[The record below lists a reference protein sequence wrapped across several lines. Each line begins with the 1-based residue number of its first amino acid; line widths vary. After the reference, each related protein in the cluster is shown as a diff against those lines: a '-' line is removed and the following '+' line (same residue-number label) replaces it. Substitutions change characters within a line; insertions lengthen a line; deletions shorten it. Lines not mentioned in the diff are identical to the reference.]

1 MKTMATVHTA
11 GVTTVRL
18 PHDEQ
23 LHVHAPGC
31 ADLNK
36 RLYKGGDPLNEDF
49 ANEQEMV
56 ESYYD
61 NHINEAPGSTWQDY
75 RTEFKVFPCV
85 KWGA

>member
-1 MKTMATVHTA
+1 
-11 GVTTVRL
+11 
-18 PHDEQ
+18 
-23 LHVHAPGC
+23 
-31 ADLNK
+31 
-36 RLYKGGDPLNEDF
+36 
-49 ANEQEMV
+49 MV